1 MTIKKNGK
9 TDMGTKNK
17 HQLNTK
23 VFTSDYLNSTYKK
36 QLQEKVWNFYD
47 ERKHVEELLCQRFN
61 YLIVAFSLFVT
72 AFASIN
78 GRTNKLIILITGF
91 IILVLISLTIRRAY
105 LKLDINLKILYK
117 LQEAK
122 DPEEEWNPDCYNAMS
137 IIDKEIRTRPLPL
150 KNMNKTIGFWIP
162 LAFISIFGIGI
173 IAICLNM
180 WNIDSSNANS
190 IEQTSISTNNSI
202 DNKEVPYFEYPANNK
217 EFPSIKTKEIK

>member
-1 MTIKKNGK
+1 
-9 TDMGTKNK
+9 MGTKNK

-23 VFTSDYLNSTYKK
+23 EFTTDYLDWAYKK
-36 QLQEKVWNFYD
+36 QLEESKWNFYD

-78 GRTNKLIILITGF
+78 GRTNKLIILFTGF

-117 LQEAK
+117 LQGAK
-122 DPEEEWNPDCYNAMS
+122 DSEDEWNQDCYNAMS
-137 IIDKEIRTRPLPL
+137 IIDKEVETRLLPL

-162 LAFISIFGIGI
+162 LAFVSIFGIGI
-173 IAICLNM
+173 ITICLNI
-180 WNIDSSNANS
+180 WKIDSSNTNS
-190 IEQTSISTNNSI
+190 IEQASISTDNPI
-202 DNKEVPYFEYPANNK
+202 DNKKVTNFEYPTNNK
-217 EFPSIKTKEIK
+217 EFPSIKVKEIK

>member
-1 MTIKKNGK
+1 MTIKKRKN
-9 TDMGTKNK
+9 DMGTKNK

-23 VFTSDYLNSTYKK
+23 GFTPDYLNTTYKK
-36 QLQEKVWNFYD
+36 QLKENVWNFYD

-61 YLIVAFSLFVT
+61 YLIIAFSLFVT

-91 IILVLISLTIRRAY
+91 VILVLISLTIRRAY

-122 DPEEEWNPDCYNAMS
+122 DPEDEWNFNCYNAMS
-137 IIDKEIRTRPLPL
+137 IIDKEIETRPLPL

-162 LAFISIFGIGI
+162 LAFVSIFGIGI
-173 IAICLNM
+173 IAICLNI
-180 WNIDSSNANS
+180 WKIDSSNKNS
-190 IEQTSISTNNSI
+190 IEQTSISAKNSI
-202 DNKEVPYFEYPANNK
+202 DDNKEVPHFKYPANNK
-217 EFPSIKTKEIK
+217 EFPSIKAKEIK